1 MVSFL
6 RRALEEH
13 ILERT
18 KAEKFRDLA
27 NKRVNK
33 TLNDMRLIG
42 NLANRSHYTYSD
54 QQARQILSA
63 LQKELDTLKL
73 KFRSGSGSSSDQFN
87 LGE

>member
-1 MVSFL
+1 
-6 RRALEEH
+6 
-13 ILERT
+13 LERT

-63 LQKELDTLKL
+63 LQKELDSLKL

-87 LGE
+87 LGD